1 MIPSENSKN
10 ASGPAN
16 GRSASAACSA
26 VPICVMPWA
35 CKVAPVVTMMKKPI
49 RLE

>member
-1 MIPSENSKN
+1 MILSENRKN
-10 ASGPAN
+10 VSDPAN

-26 VPICVMPWA
+26 VPICVTPCA